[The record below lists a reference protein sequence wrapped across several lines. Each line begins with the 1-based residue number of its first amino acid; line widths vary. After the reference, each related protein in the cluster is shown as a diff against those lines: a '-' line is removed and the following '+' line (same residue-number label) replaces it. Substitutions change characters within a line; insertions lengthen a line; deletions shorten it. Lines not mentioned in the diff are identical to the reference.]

1 MKFKA
6 ESNASIFKRLFA
18 FVIDILIVDL
28 VLLWPFDKVLS
39 SVFSGKISASSL
51 AEIMSGK
58 YYLIFS
64 VTLVFFLYFVLF
76 EQRLGQTIG
85 KMLVNIY
92 SVSKQ
97 GEMSTWQAIGKNLFL
112 IPAIPFIF
120 LWVID
125 PVLILFRNESLSEIL
140 TRTKTIEQKAG
151 WQSWMAGKA

>member
-51 AEIMSGK
+51 AEMMSGK

-151 WQSWMAGKA
+151 WQSWMARKA